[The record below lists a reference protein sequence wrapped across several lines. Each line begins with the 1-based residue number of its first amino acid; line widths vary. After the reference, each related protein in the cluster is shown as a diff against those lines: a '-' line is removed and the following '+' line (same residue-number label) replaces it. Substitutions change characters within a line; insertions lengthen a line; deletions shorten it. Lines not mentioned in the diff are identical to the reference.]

1 MGNIKTEEKLCK
13 YLNDKVGVA
22 KTELMLLYLRE
33 VLEYNKHIN
42 LTRVIE
48 WSEAIEKHIV
58 DSLACLDIPAFQRAS
73 KVCDIGTGAGFPG
86 AILAIAA
93 PEKQFLL
100 LDSRKKRLKVIEEIL
115 CKFDIT
121 NVELLHQRAQDINS
135 SQPYYNSFDC
145 CTCRA
150 VGKIDYIIQC
160 ATPLL
165 KEGAHLLAYKGDA
178 FQSELP
184 DWEEKDD
191 TIHIH
196 KTFDSDERFPS
207 ISGHVIVDITRH

>member
-1 MGNIKTEEKLCK
+1 MRNIKTEEKLCK
-13 YLNDKVGVA
+13 YLKEKVGEE
-22 KTELMLLYLRE
+22 KTKLMLLYLRE

-42 LTRVIE
+42 LTRVTE

-73 KVCDIGTGAGFPG
+73 NICDIGTGAGFPG

-115 CKFDIT
+115 CKIDIT
-121 NVELLHQRAQDINS
+121 NVELLHERAQDINP

-160 ATPLL
+160 AAPLL

-178 FQSELP
+178 YQSELLEL
-184 DWEEKDD
+184 EEKDD
-191 TIHIH
+191 TIHVY
-196 KTFDSDERFPS
+196 KTFDSDERFLG
-207 ISGHVIVDITRH
+207 ISGHVILDITRH